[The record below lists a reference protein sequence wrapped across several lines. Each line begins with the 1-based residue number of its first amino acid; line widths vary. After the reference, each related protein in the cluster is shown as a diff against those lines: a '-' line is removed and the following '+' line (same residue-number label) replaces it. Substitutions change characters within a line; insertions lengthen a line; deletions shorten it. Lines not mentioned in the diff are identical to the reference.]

1 MVEDQSKFELRI
13 TDDEMAVMLDC
24 TISEANPNEI
34 VPRIKQELEAAGV
47 TPVPREE
54 ELETLLR
61 WSIKSGTTCISEMPI
76 VEGIP
81 PVPPIDGTIKWAG
94 DFFDK
99 GSMVD
104 EKSANEDH
112 ILQAVRPGPVV
123 EKGQLLACVT
133 LPKEGQEGCDVFGK
147 PIAVRQPKS
156 AEIRP
161 GLNVKVQK
169 EKDRVEYFATIRGRV
184 KWVSGALVV
193 NREKTISGN
202 VGIANGHLDCP
213 GSLVIEGDVMA
224 GAEITTGD
232 TIEIKGALEA
242 AIIHAGG
249 NLIVGK
255 GIAGR
260 EDRRIKV
267 EGGIKATHILDGHI
281 EAWGDIVVKNEI
293 IQSTLKTQ
301 GAVVIPD
308 GRVVGGSVTALGGID
323 VGEAGSDGHVNTELV
338 VAEDYSLP
346 AKIAPKEEEL
356 VILQAKVERIHELL
370 DPMMVKQKELS
381 LHERET
387 AAKRLLK
394 AEEAEAAVEKVKAEI
409 QKIEADSR
417 ARAKPHI
424 LIRRLLY
431 PGTTLC
437 IAGNKVRTNKAV
449 TGPLEA
455 VLSGENVVLRRVA
468 QEVSHAI
475 PKKWNNE
482 NSCVAS
488 REIGQN
494 PEMKAEYINLFIESV
509 QNLFLSMLGCKA
521 NPGKAGLADG
531 VGNPGDII
539 TALIGLS
546 GPVRGNVALTFP
558 VETVLAIVN
567 RMLGSKTLVV
577 NDIVADGVAELV
589 NMVAGGAKKKLS
601 SADGPPVDLGLP
613 TVLSGNGYVVQYPS
627 KSIWFEVPF
636 TSDLGTFTLQV
647 TFELQKRA
655 HSTST

>member
-13 TDDEMAVMLDC
+13 TDDEMTVMLDC

-54 ELETLLR
+54 EIETLLS
-61 WSIKSGTTCISEMPI
+61 WSIKSGTTRISEMPI
-76 VEGIP
+76 VEGRP

-94 DFFDK
+94 DFFAE

-104 EKSANEDH
+104 EKSANGDH
-112 ILQAVRPGPVV
+112 ILQAVRPGPVI
-123 EKGQLLACVT
+123 EKGRLLACVT

-156 AEIRP
+156 AEIRS
-161 GLNVKVQK
+161 GLNIKVQK
-169 EKDRVEYFATIRGRV
+169 ENDRVEYFATTRGRV
-184 KWVSGALVV
+184 KWVSGVLVV
-193 NREKTISGN
+193 NREETISGN
-202 VGIANGHLDCP
+202 VGIAHGHLNCP

-232 TIEIKGALEA
+232 TIEIKGAVEA
-242 AIIHAGG
+242 AIIRAGG

-260 EDRRIKV
+260 EDRGIKV
-267 EGGIKATHILDGHI
+267 KGSIKATYILEGHI
-281 EAWGDIVVKNEI
+281 ESWGDIVVKNEI

-308 GRVVGGSVTALGGID
+308 GQLVGGSITALGGI
-323 VGEAGSDGHVNTELV
+323 VAREAGSDGHVSTELV

-346 AKIAPKEEEL
+346 AKIAAKKEEL
-356 VILQAKVERIHELL
+356 AKVERIHGLL
-370 DPMMVKQKELS
+370 DPMMVKQKEPL
-381 LHERET
+381 LHEDET
-387 AAKRLLK
+387 AAKKLLEV
-394 AEEAEAAVEKVKAEI
+394 EEAKAAVEKVKAEM

-417 ARAKPHI
+417 ARAKPRI
-424 LIRRLLY
+424 LIRSLLY

-437 IAGNKVRTNKAV
+437 IAGNKVRVNKAV
-449 TGPLEA
+449 MGPLEA
-455 VLSGENVVLRRVA
+455 VLSGGKVVLREVA

-475 PKKWNNE
+475 PKKRNNE

-488 REIGQN
+488 RETGQS
-494 PEMKAEYINLFIESV
+494 PDMKAEHINLFIESV
-509 QNLFLSMLGCKA
+509 QNLFLSMMGCKA
-521 NPGKAGLADG
+521 NPGKTGLTDG
-531 VGNPGDII
+531 VGNPGDL

-546 GPVRGNVALTFP
+546 GLVRGNVALTFP

-567 RMLGSKTLVV
+567 RMLGSKKRVV
-577 NDIVADGVAELV
+577 DDIVTDGVAELV
-589 NMVAGGAKKKLS
+589 NMVAGEAKKKLS
-601 SADGPPVDLGLP
+601 SPDSPPVDLGLP
-613 TVLSGNGYVVQYPS
+613 TVLSGNRYVVQHPS
-627 KSIWFEVPF
+627 KSIWLEVPF
-636 TSDLGTFTLQV
+636 TSDLGPFTLQV
-647 TFELQKRA
+647 TFEPQ
-655 HSTST
+655 T

>member
-1 MVEDQSKFELRI
+1 MVENQSKFELRI
-13 TDDEMAVMLDC
+13 TDDDMAVILDG

-34 VPRIKQELEAAGV
+34 VSSIKQELEAAGI

-61 WSIKSGTTCISEMPI
+61 WSIKSGTTRISEMPI
-76 VEGIP
+76 VEGRS

-104 EKSANEDH
+104 EKSASGDH
-112 ILQAVRPGPVV
+112 MLQAERSVV
-123 EKGQLLACVT
+123 KKGQLLAYVT

-169 EKDRVEYFATIRGRV
+169 ENDRVEYFATIMGRV
-184 KWVSGALVV
+184 KWLSGVLAV

-202 VGIANGHLDCP
+202 VGIAHGHLDCP
-213 GSLVIEGDVMA
+213 GSLVIDGDVMA

-232 TIEIKGALEA
+232 TIEIKGAVESA
-242 AIIHAGG
+242 FIRAGG

-255 GIAGR
+255 GIAGS

-267 EGGIKATHILDGHI
+267 EGGIKATYILGAHI
-281 EAWGDIVVKNEI
+281 ESWGDIVVKNEI

-308 GRVVGGSVTALGGID
+308 GRLVGGSVTALGGI
-323 VGEAGSDGHVNTELV
+323 VVREVGSDGHVNTELV

-346 AKIAPKEEEL
+346 AKIAAKEEEL
-356 VILQAKVERIHELL
+356 VPLQAKVERIHKLL

-381 LHERET
+381 LHEDET
-387 AAKRLLK
+387 ATKRLLK
-394 AEEAEAAVEKVKAEI
+394 VEEAEAAVEKVKAEI

-437 IAGNKVRTNKAV
+437 IAGNKVRVNKTV

-455 VLSGENVVLRRVA
+455 VLSGEKVVLREVA

-475 PKKWNNE
+475 PKKRNNE
-482 NSCVAS
+482 NSCIAR

-494 PEMKAEYINLFIESV
+494 PEMK
-509 QNLFLSMLGCKA
+509 
-521 NPGKAGLADG
+521 
-531 VGNPGDII
+531 
-539 TALIGLS
+539 
-546 GPVRGNVALTFP
+546 
-558 VETVLAIVN
+558 
-567 RMLGSKTLVV
+567 
-577 NDIVADGVAELV
+577 
-589 NMVAGGAKKKLS
+589 
-601 SADGPPVDLGLP
+601 
-613 TVLSGNGYVVQYPS
+613 
-627 KSIWFEVPF
+627 
-636 TSDLGTFTLQV
+636 
-647 TFELQKRA
+647 
-655 HSTST
+655 

>member
-13 TDDEMAVMLDC
+13 TDDEMAVILDC

-34 VPRIKQELEAAGV
+34 VTRIKQELEAAGV
-47 TPVPREE
+47 TPVPRDE
-54 ELETLLR
+54 ELETLLS
-61 WSIKSGTTCISEMPI
+61 WSIKSGTTRISEMPI
-76 VEGIP
+76 VEGRP

-94 DFFDK
+94 DFFDE

-104 EKSANEDH
+104 EKSANGDH
-112 ILQAVRPGPVV
+112 ILQEVRSVV
-123 EKGQLLACVT
+123 EKDQLLAYVT

-156 AEIRP
+156 AEIRS
-161 GLNVKVQK
+161 GSNVKVQK
-169 EKDRVEYFATIRGRV
+169 ENDRVEYFATTRGRV
-184 KWVSGALVV
+184 KWVSGVLAVK
-193 NREKTISGN
+193 REKTISGD
-202 VGIANGHLDCP
+202 VGIAHGHLDCP

-224 GAEITTGD
+224 GAEITAGD
-232 TIEIKGALEA
+232 TIEIKGAVEA
-242 AIIHAGG
+242 AIIRAGG

-267 EGGIKATHILDGHI
+267 EGGIKATYILEGHI
-281 EAWGDIVVKNEI
+281 ESSGDIVVKNEI
-293 IQSTLKTQ
+293 IQSTIKTQ
-301 GAVVIPD
+301 GAVVIPE
-308 GRVVGGSVTALGGID
+308 GRLVGGRVTALGGIV

-346 AKIAPKEEEL
+346 AKIAAKEEKL
-356 VILQAKVERIHELL
+356 VPLQAKLEQIHKLL

-381 LHERET
+381 LHEPET
-387 AAKRLLK
+387 STKMLLK

-424 LIRRLLY
+424 LIRRFLY

-437 IAGNKVRTNKAV
+437 ISGNKVRVNKAV
-449 TGPLEA
+449 KGPLEA
-455 VLSGENVVLRRVA
+455 VVSGEKVVLR
-468 QEVSHAI
+468 EVSHAI
-475 PKKWNNE
+475 PKKPSNGK
-482 NSCVAS
+482 SCVAS
-488 REIGQN
+488 SEIGQN
-494 PEMKAEYINLFIESV
+494 PEMRAGHINLFIESV
-509 QNLFLSMLGCKA
+509 QNLFLSMLRCQA
-521 NPGKAGLADG
+521 NPGEVGIADG
-531 VGNPGDII
+531 VGNPGDI

-558 VETVLAIVN
+558 KETVLAIVN
-567 RMLGSKTLVV
+567 RMLDSRAKVV
-577 NDIVADGVAELV
+577 DNIVADGVAELV
-589 NMVAGGAKKKLS
+589 NMVAGAAKKKLS

-613 TVLSGNGYVVQYPS
+613 TVLSGNGYIVQHPS

-636 TSDLGTFTLQV
+636 TSDLGPFTLQV
-647 TFELQKRA
+647 TFEPQKQA
-655 HSTST
+655 QSTST

>member
-1 MVEDQSKFELRI
+1 MVENQSKFELRI
-13 TDDEMAVMLDC
+13 TDDDMAVILDG

-34 VPRIKQELEAAGV
+34 VSSIKQELEAAGI

-61 WSIKSGTTCISEMPI
+61 WSIKSGTTRISEMPI
-76 VEGIP
+76 VEGKS

-104 EKSANEDH
+104 EKSASGDH
-112 ILQAVRPGPVV
+112 MLQAERSVV
-123 EKGQLLACVT
+123 KKGQLLAYVT

-169 EKDRVEYFATIRGRV
+169 KNDRVEYFATIMGRV
-184 KWVSGALVV
+184 KWLSGVLAV

-202 VGIANGHLDCP
+202 VGIAHGHLDCP
-213 GSLVIEGDVMA
+213 GSLVIDGDVMA

-232 TIEIKGALEA
+232 TIEIKGAVEP
-242 AIIHAGG
+242 AIIRAGG

-255 GIAGR
+255 GIAGS
-260 EDRRIKV
+260 EDRKIKV
-267 EGGIKATHILDGHI
+267 EGGIKATYILGGHI
-281 EAWGDIVVKNEI
+281 ESWGDIVVKNEI

-308 GRVVGGSVTALGGID
+308 GRVVGGSVTALGGI
-323 VGEAGSDGHVNTELV
+323 VVREAGSDKHVNTELV

-346 AKIAPKEEEL
+346 AKIAAKEEEL
-356 VILQAKVERIHELL
+356 VPLQAKLEQIHKLL
-370 DPMMVKQKELS
+370 DPMMVKQEELS
-381 LHERET
+381 LHEDET

-437 IAGNKVRTNKAV
+437 IAGNKVRVNKTV

-455 VLSGENVVLRRVA
+455 VLSGEKVVLREVA

-475 PKKWNNE
+475 PKKRNNE
-482 NSCVAS
+482 NSCVAR

-494 PEMKAEYINLFIESV
+494 PEMKAEHIKFFIESV
-509 QNLFLSMLGCKA
+509 QNLFLSMIGCKA

-531 VGNPGDII
+531 VGNPGDI

-558 VETVLAIVN
+558 VETGLAIVN
-567 RMLGSKTLVV
+567 RMLGSETRVV
-577 NDIVADGVAELV
+577 DDIVTDGVAELV
-589 NMVAGGAKKKLS
+589 NIVAGGAKKKLS
-601 SADGPPVDLGLP
+601 SADGPPVELGLP

-627 KSIWFEVPF
+627 KSIWFKVPF
-636 TSDLGTFTLQV
+636 TSDLGPFTLQV
-647 TFELQKRA
+647 IFEPQKRA
-655 HSTST
+655 HSTSN

>member
-13 TDDEMAVMLDC
+13 TDDEMAVILDC

-34 VPRIKQELEAAGV
+34 VTRVKQELEAAGV

-54 ELETLLR
+54 ELETLLS
-61 WSIKSGTTCISEMPI
+61 WSIKSGTTRISEMPI
-76 VEGIP
+76 VEGRP

-94 DFFDK
+94 DFFDE

-104 EKSANEDH
+104 EKSANGDH

-123 EKGQLLACVT
+123 EKDQLLAYAT

-169 EKDRVEYFATIRGRV
+169 KNDRVEYFATIRGRV
-184 KWVSGALVV
+184 KWVSGALAV
-193 NREKTISGN
+193 NREKTISGD
-202 VGIANGHLDCP
+202 VGIGHLDCP

-232 TIEIKGALEA
+232 TIEIKGAVEA
-242 AIIHAGG
+242 AIIRAGG

-267 EGGIKATHILDGHI
+267 DGGIKATHILEGHI
-281 EAWGDIVVKNEI
+281 ESWGDIVVKNEI

-308 GRVVGGSVTALGGID
+308 GRLVGGSVTALGGIV

-346 AKIAPKEEEL
+346 AKIAAKEEKL
-356 VILQAKVERIHELL
+356 VSLQAKVEQIHKLL

-381 LHERET
+381 LHEPET
-387 AAKRLLK
+387 STKRLLK
-394 AEEAEAAVEKVKAEI
+394 AEAAVEKVKAEI

-417 ARAKPHI
+417 ARAKPYI
-424 LIRRLLY
+424 LIRRSLY

-437 IAGNKVRTNKAV
+437 IAGNKVRVNKAV

-455 VLSGENVVLRRVA
+455 VLSGEKVVLREVA

-475 PKKWNNE
+475 PKKRSNE
-482 NSCVAS
+482 KSCVSS
-488 REIGQN
+488 REIGQS
-494 PEMKAEYINLFIESV
+494 PEMKAGHINLFIESV
-509 QNLFLSMLGCKA
+509 QNLFLSMLRCQA
-521 NPGKAGLADG
+521 NPGEVGIADG
-531 VGNPGDII
+531 VGNPGDI

-558 VETVLAIVN
+558 VKTVLAIVN
-567 RMLGSKTLVV
+567 RMLGSKARVV
-577 NDIVADGVAELV
+577 DDIVADGVAELV

-613 TVLSGNGYVVQYPS
+613 TVLSGNGYVVQHPS
-627 KSIWFEVPF
+627 RSRWFEVPF
-636 TSDLGTFTLQV
+636 TSDLGSFTLQV
-647 TFELQKRA
+647 TFEPQKRA

>member
-13 TDDEMAVMLDC
+13 TDDEMAVILDC

-34 VPRIKQELEAAGV
+34 VTRVKQELEAAGV

-54 ELETLLR
+54 ELETLLS
-61 WSIKSGTTCISEMPI
+61 WSIKSGTTRISEMPI
-76 VEGIP
+76 VEGRP

-94 DFFDK
+94 DFFDE

-104 EKSANEDH
+104 EKSANGDH

-123 EKGQLLACVT
+123 EKDQLLAYAT

-169 EKDRVEYFATIRGRV
+169 KNDRVEYFATIRGRV
-184 KWVSGALVV
+184 KWVSGALAV
-193 NREKTISGN
+193 NREKTISGD
-202 VGIANGHLDCP
+202 VGIGHLDCP

-232 TIEIKGALEA
+232 TIEIKGAVEA
-242 AIIHAGG
+242 AIIRAGG

-267 EGGIKATHILDGHI
+267 DGGIKATHILEGHI
-281 EAWGDIVVKNEI
+281 ESWGDIVVKNEI
-293 IQSTLKTQ
+293 IHSTLKTQ

-308 GRVVGGSVTALGGID
+308 GRLVGGSVTALGGIV
-323 VGEAGSDGHVNTELV
+323 VGEAGSDGHVNTELI

-346 AKIAPKEEEL
+346 AKIAAKEEKL
-356 VILQAKVERIHELL
+356 VSLQAKVEQIHKLL

-381 LHERET
+381 LHEPET
-387 AAKRLLK
+387 STKRLLK
-394 AEEAEAAVEKVKAEI
+394 AEAAVEKVKAEI

-424 LIRRLLY
+424 LIRRSLY

-437 IAGNKVRTNKAV
+437 IAGNKVRVNKAV

-455 VLSGENVVLRRVA
+455 VLSGEKVVLREVA

-475 PKKWNNE
+475 PKKRSN
-482 NSCVAS
+482 
-488 REIGQN
+488 
-494 PEMKAEYINLFIESV
+494 
-509 QNLFLSMLGCKA
+509 
-521 NPGKAGLADG
+521 
-531 VGNPGDII
+531 
-539 TALIGLS
+539 
-546 GPVRGNVALTFP
+546 
-558 VETVLAIVN
+558 
-567 RMLGSKTLVV
+567 
-577 NDIVADGVAELV
+577 
-589 NMVAGGAKKKLS
+589 
-601 SADGPPVDLGLP
+601 
-613 TVLSGNGYVVQYPS
+613 
-627 KSIWFEVPF
+627 
-636 TSDLGTFTLQV
+636 
-647 TFELQKRA
+647 
-655 HSTST
+655 

>member
-1 MVEDQSKFELRI
+1 MVENQSKFELRI
-13 TDDEMAVMLDC
+13 TDDDMAVILDG

-34 VPRIKQELEAAGV
+34 VSSIKQELEAAGI

-61 WSIKSGTTCISEMPI
+61 WSIKSGTTRISEMPI
-76 VEGIP
+76 VEGKS

-104 EKSANEDH
+104 EKSASGDH
-112 ILQAVRPGPVV
+112 MLQAERSVV
-123 EKGQLLACVT
+123 KKGQLLAYVT

-169 EKDRVEYFATIRGRV
+169 KNDRVEYFATIMGRV
-184 KWVSGALVV
+184 KWLSGVLAV

-202 VGIANGHLDCP
+202 VGIAHGHLDCP
-213 GSLVIEGDVMA
+213 GSLVIDGDVMA

-232 TIEIKGALEA
+232 TIEIKGAVEP
-242 AIIHAGG
+242 AIIRAGG

-255 GIAGR
+255 GIAGS
-260 EDRRIKV
+260 EDRKIKV
-267 EGGIKATHILDGHI
+267 EGGIKATYILGGHI
-281 EAWGDIVVKNEI
+281 ESWGDIVVKNEI

-308 GRVVGGSVTALGGID
+308 GRVVGGSVTALGGI
-323 VGEAGSDGHVNTELV
+323 VVREAGSDKHVNTELV

-346 AKIAPKEEEL
+346 AKIAAKEEEL
-356 VILQAKVERIHELL
+356 VPLQAKLEQIHKLL
-370 DPMMVKQKELS
+370 DPMMVKQEELS
-381 LHERET
+381 LHEDET

-437 IAGNKVRTNKAV
+437 IAGNKVRVNKTV

-455 VLSGENVVLRRVA
+455 VLSGEKVVLREVA

-475 PKKWNNE
+475 PKKRNNE
-482 NSCVAS
+482 NSCVAR

-494 PEMKAEYINLFIESV
+494 PEMKAEHIKFFIESV
-509 QNLFLSMLGCKA
+509 QNLFLSMIGCKA

-531 VGNPGDII
+531 VGNPGDI

-558 VETVLAIVN
+558 VETGLAIVN
-567 RMLGSKTLVV
+567 RMLGSKTRVV
-577 NDIVADGVAELV
+577 DDIVTDGVAELV
-589 NMVAGGAKKKLS
+589 NIVAGGAKKKLS
-601 SADGPPVDLGLP
+601 SADGPPVELGLP

-627 KSIWFEVPF
+627 KSIWFKVPF
-636 TSDLGTFTLQV
+636 TSDLGPFTLQV
-647 TFELQKRA
+647 IFEPQKRA
-655 HSTST
+655 HSTSN